1 MADFARSAQG
11 GAEAPR
17 WAQRRALRGSGSIVF
32 RQSPIVSAFYMTW
45 MHKSDTIP
53 IPRPT
58 RMPRRMARPIRLV
71 LTLIAVAAVF
81 TIAACGD
88 DDDSSNSGGSADTSA
103 QQDTATETTPSS
115 PGDAEAA
122 LKDTS
127 KKPVIPKPTG
137 SPPNKLVKEDIVVGK
152 GPGAKAGDT
161 VVVHYVGMNFSNG
174 KEFDA
179 SWDTGQPFP
188 VQLGQGMVIAG
199 WDKGLIGIKKGG
211 RRKLTIPPEL
221 GYGAQ
226 GYPPDIPP
234 NETLVFVVDA
244 ISIN

>member
-1 MADFARSAQG
+1 MKS
-11 GAEAPR
+11 P
-17 WAQRRALRGSGSIVF
+17 LRL
-32 RQSPIVSAFYMTW
+32 M
-45 MHKSDTIP
+45 
-53 IPRPT
+53 
-58 RMPRRMARPIRLV
+58 
-71 LTLIAVAAVF
+71 LTLIAVVAV
-81 TIAACGD
+81 IGLAACGD
-88 DDDSSNSGGSADTSA
+88 DDSGNSGGGSADTPA
-103 QQDTATETTPSS
+103 QPDTATETTPS
-115 PGDAEAA
+115 PADAEAA

-137 SPPNKLVKEDIVVGK
+137 SPPRKLVKDDIVVGK

-179 SWDTGQPFP
+179 SWDSGQPFP
-188 VQLGQGMVIAG
+188 VQLGQGMVIPG
-199 WDKGLIGIKKGG
+199 WDKGLVGIKKGG
-211 RRKLTIPPEL
+211 RRELIIPPEL
-221 GYGAQ
+221 GYGAE